1 MQAGKR
7 QREKLI
13 ELIRRLAEDDK
24 DGVMAGK
31 VGRRLE
37 LFKSSFCCWL
47 CLRCSVHV
55 GWSTILPL
63 YLKGRAASLIIS
75 LYLRVSLF
83 LSRY

>member
-31 VGRRLE
+31 VGRLLE
-37 LFKSSFCCWL
+37 LK
-47 CLRCSVHV
+47 
-55 GWSTILPL
+55 
-63 YLKGRAASLIIS
+63 AA
-75 LYLRVSLF
+75 F
-83 LSRY
+83 SRG